1 MQKSN
6 DTDRHRFASV
16 WDAIEDT
23 PEEAAKMRE
32 LSKSK
37 IEAQASK
44 ADEGGNPT
52 TEGSRKS
59 VPREASIDDLL
70 ALIGEAYQVVGI
82 LADECGRFE
91 DPHVTKMMDN
101 LAAGRMVHADVL
113 PFPSKPNQL
122 PGRCEKN

>member
-1 MQKSN
+1 MQKPN

-23 PEEAAKMRE
+23 PEEAAKMRA

-52 TEGSRKS
+52 TEGARRSA
-59 VPREASIDDLL
+59 PREASIDVLL

-82 LADECGRFE
+82 LADECGRFD
-91 DPHVTKMMDN
+91 DPHVTKVMDN

-113 PFPSKPNQL
+113 PFPSKPNHMQ
-122 PGRCEKN
+122 GHCGKD